1 MFKLDNRLENDSFFM
16 QEIKNFQIRLMNVQ
30 EFFWIVLIPI
40 KPNLIELSDLKVDE
54 RNELLNFAVD
64 LGNYI
69 KSVQNFD
76 KVNIGMLGNV
86 VSQLHLH
93 LVLRNKEWFN
103 EKIDYIVYE
112 DESPYSQKSK
122 KIRKLLNINNY
133 KPIGRLTWLDQI
145 YKKKWI

>member
-40 KPNLIELSDLKVDE
+40 KPNLIELSDLEVDE

-69 KSVQNFD
+69 KSDQNFH

-86 VSQLHLH
+86 VAQLHLH
-93 LVLRNKEWFN
+93 IVLRNKDDPAWPGPVWGWKSTSN
-103 EKIDYIVYE
+103 L
-112 DESPYSQKSK
+112 DEETK
-122 KIRKLLNINNY
+122 KIRSKLIVQYL
-133 KPIGRLTWLDQI
+133 K
-145 YKKKWI
+145 

>member
-40 KPNLIELSDLKVDE
+40 KLNLIELSDLEVDE

-69 KSVQNFD
+69 KSDQNFD

-86 VSQLHLH
+86 VTQLHLH
-93 LVLRNKEWFN
+93 IVLRNKDDPAWPGPVWGWKSTSKLDE
-103 EKIDYIVYE
+103 ETKQIRSKLIVQ
-112 DESPYSQKSK
+112 YSK
-122 KIRKLLNINNY
+122 
-133 KPIGRLTWLDQI
+133 
-145 YKKKWI
+145 

>member
-1 MFKLDNRLENDSFFM
+1 MFKLDNRIENDSFFI
-16 QEIKNFQIRLMNVQ
+16 QETKNFQIRLMNVQ

-40 KPNLIELSDLKVDE
+40 KPNLIELSDLEVDE

-76 KVNIGMLGNV
+76 KVNIGMLGNI

-93 LVLRNKEWFN
+93 IVLRNKDDPAWPGPVWGWKSTSNLDE
-103 EKIDYIVYE
+103 ETKQIRSKLIVRYL
-112 DESPYSQKSK
+112 K
-122 KIRKLLNINNY
+122 
-133 KPIGRLTWLDQI
+133 
-145 YKKKWI
+145 

>member
-40 KPNLIELSDLKVDE
+40 KPNLIELSDLEVDE

-64 LGNYI
+64 LGDYI
-69 KSVQNFD
+69 KSYQNFD

-86 VSQLHLH
+86 VAQLHLH
-93 LVLRNKEWFN
+93 IVLRNKDDPAWPGPVWGWKSTSNLDKET
-103 EKIDYIVYE
+103 KQIRSKLIVQYL
-112 DESPYSQKSK
+112 K
-122 KIRKLLNINNY
+122 
-133 KPIGRLTWLDQI
+133 
-145 YKKKWI
+145 

>member
-40 KPNLIELSDLKVDE
+40 KPNLIELSDLEVDE
-54 RNELLNFAVD
+54 RNELLNFAID

-69 KSVQNFD
+69 KSYQNFD

-86 VSQLHLH
+86 VAQLHLH
-93 LVLRNKEWFN
+93 IVLRNKDDPAWPGPVWGWKSTSNLDE
-103 EKIDYIVYE
+103 ETKQIRSKLIVQYL
-112 DESPYSQKSK
+112 K
-122 KIRKLLNINNY
+122 
-133 KPIGRLTWLDQI
+133 
-145 YKKKWI
+145 

>member
-40 KPNLIELSDLKVDE
+40 KPNLIELSDLEVDE
-54 RNELLNFAVD
+54 RNELLNFAID

-69 KSVQNFD
+69 KSDQNFD

-86 VSQLHLH
+86 VAQLHLH
-93 LVLRNKEWFN
+93 IVLRNKDDPAWPGPVWGWKSTSNLDE
-103 EKIDYIVYE
+103 ETKQIRSKLIVHYL
-112 DESPYSQKSK
+112 K
-122 KIRKLLNINNY
+122 
-133 KPIGRLTWLDQI
+133 
-145 YKKKWI
+145 

>member
-40 KPNLIELSDLKVDE
+40 KPNLIELSDLEVHE
-54 RNELLNFAVD
+54 RNELLNFAID

-69 KSVQNFD
+69 KSDQNFD

-86 VSQLHLH
+86 VAQLHIH
-93 LVLRNKEWFN
+93 IVLRNKDDPAWPGPVWGWKSTSNLDE
-103 EKIDYIVYE
+103 ETKQIRSKLIVQYL
-112 DESPYSQKSK
+112 K
-122 KIRKLLNINNY
+122 
-133 KPIGRLTWLDQI
+133 
-145 YKKKWI
+145 

>member
-40 KPNLIELSDLKVDE
+40 KPDLIELSDLEVDE

-64 LGNYI
+64 LGDYI
-69 KSVQNFD
+69 KSYQNFD

-93 LVLRNKEWFN
+93 IVLRNKDDPAWPGPVWGWKSTSNLDEDT
-103 EKIDYIVYE
+103 KQIRSKLIVKYL
-112 DESPYSQKSK
+112 K
-122 KIRKLLNINNY
+122 
-133 KPIGRLTWLDQI
+133 
-145 YKKKWI
+145 

>member
-1 MFKLDNRLENDSFFM
+1 MFKLDNRLENGSFFM
-16 QEIKNFQIRLMNVQ
+16 QEIKNFQIRLMNVE

-40 KPNLIELSDLKVDE
+40 KPNLIELSDLEVDE

-76 KVNIGMLGNV
+76 KVNIGMLGNI

-93 LVLRNKEWFN
+93 IVLRNKDDPAWPGPVWGWKSTSN
-103 EKIDYIVYE
+103 LEKRTK
-112 DESPYSQKSK
+112 Q
-122 KIRKLLNINNY
+122 IRSNLIFQYLK
-133 KPIGRLTWLDQI
+133 
-145 YKKKWI
+145 

>member
-1 MFKLDNRLENDSFFM
+1 VFKLDNRLENDSFFM

-30 EFFWIVLIPI
+30 EFFWVLLIPI
-40 KPNLIELSDLKVDE
+40 KSNLIELSDLEVDE

-76 KVNIGMLGNV
+76 KVNIGMLGNI

-93 LVLRNKEWFN
+93 IVLRNKDDPAWPGPVWGWKSTSN
-103 EKIDYIVYE
+103 LEKGTK
-112 DESPYSQKSK
+112 Q
-122 KIRKLLNINNY
+122 IRSNLIFQYLK
-133 KPIGRLTWLDQI
+133 
-145 YKKKWI
+145 

>member
-40 KPNLIELSDLKVDE
+40 KPNLIELSDLEVDE

-64 LGNYI
+64 LGDYI
-69 KSVQNFD
+69 KSYQNFD

-93 LVLRNKEWFN
+93 IVLRNKDDPAWPGPVWGWTSTSNLDE
-103 EKIDYIVYE
+103 ETKQIRSKLIVQYL
-112 DESPYSQKSK
+112 K
-122 KIRKLLNINNY
+122 
-133 KPIGRLTWLDQI
+133 
-145 YKKKWI
+145 

>member
-1 MFKLDNRLENDSFFM
+1 M
-16 QEIKNFQIRLMNVQ
+16 QEIKNCQIRLMNVQ

-40 KPNLIELSDLKVDE
+40 KPNLIELSDLEVDE

-76 KVNIGMLGNV
+76 KVNIGMLGNI

-93 LVLRNKEWFN
+93 IVLRNKDDPAWPGPVWGWKSTSN
-103 EKIDYIVYE
+103 LEKRTK
-112 DESPYSQKSK
+112 Q
-122 KIRKLLNINNY
+122 IRSNLIFQYLK
-133 KPIGRLTWLDQI
+133 
-145 YKKKWI
+145 

>member
-40 KPNLIELSDLKVDE
+40 KPNLIELSDLEVDE

-64 LGNYI
+64 LGDYI
-69 KSVQNFD
+69 KSYQNFD

-86 VSQLHLH
+86 VTQLHLH
-93 LVLRNKEWFN
+93 IVLRNKDDPAWPGPVWGWKSTSKLDE
-103 EKIDYIVYE
+103 ETKQIRSKLIVKYL
-112 DESPYSQKSK
+112 K
-122 KIRKLLNINNY
+122 
-133 KPIGRLTWLDQI
+133 
-145 YKKKWI
+145 